1 MPESPGHHRG
11 RISTIQVGEITTGE
25 MRSLALKTGLILQ
38 GAIGNRSVS
47 KWEDWERAHAE
58 QDARDRYIVIAIL
71 IVVVALVLASNLM
84 AS

>member
-1 MPESPGHHRG
+1 MSPL
-11 RISTIQVGEITTGE
+11 VFN
-25 MRSLALKTGLILQ
+25 TGLILHE
-38 GAIGNRSVS
+38 AIGTDSVS

-71 IVVVALVLASNLM
+71 VVVVALVLASNLM

>member
-1 MPESPGHHRG
+1 M
-11 RISTIQVGEITTGE
+11 
-25 MRSLALKTGLILQ
+25 
-38 GAIGNRSVS
+38 S

-58 QDARDRYIVIAIL
+58 QDARDLYIVIAVL